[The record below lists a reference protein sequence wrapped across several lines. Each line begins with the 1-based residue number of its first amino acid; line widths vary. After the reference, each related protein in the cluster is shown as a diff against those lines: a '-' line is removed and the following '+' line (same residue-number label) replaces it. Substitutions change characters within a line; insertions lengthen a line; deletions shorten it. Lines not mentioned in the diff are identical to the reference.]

1 MSCLYKIEQSKSVFT
16 DTEKR
21 IAEYIFQN
29 KNTVVNY
36 SAQVLANH
44 TKSSAAAIIRF
55 SKKLGYKGFTS
66 LKVNL
71 AKDLGDHDELFDVIV
86 RNKDSI
92 ETLIQKSYNL
102 NMQNIKETY
111 RMITEKNLEDAV
123 NVILKSEKIYLY
135 GSGGS
140 GIVCKDFMH
149 KLSRINKTV
158 VYQEDF
164 HMQLTQTAFITSKDV
179 AIAISYGG
187 STKEVNVAMKHAK
200 ANGAKAIGITKY
212 AKTVLSKLI
221 DIPLYIPIEEKE
233 LRLGAI
239 SSRFSSLMVT
249 DLLYLA
255 IAKDN
260 FDVTKSDIIK
270 TRKLLN
276 EIE

>member
-1 MSCLYKIEQSKSVFT
+1 MSCLYKIEQSQSAFT
-16 DTEKR
+16 DTEKK
-21 IAEYIFQN
+21 IAEYLIQN
-29 KNTVVNY
+29 KNEVVNY
-36 SAQVLANH
+36 SAQILAGK

-55 SKKLGYKGFTS
+55 SKKLGYKGFMS
-66 LKVNL
+66 LKVEL
-71 AKDLGDHDELFDVIV
+71 AKDLGDNDELFDIIIK
-86 RNKDSI
+86 NKDSM

-102 NMQNIKETY
+102 NVQNLKETY
-111 RMITEKNLEDAV
+111 RMITEKNLVEAV
-123 NVILKSEKIYLY
+123 DCILHSEKIYLY

-140 GIVCKDFMH
+140 GIVCRDFMH

-164 HMQLTQTAFITSKDV
+164 HMQLTQTAFISEKDV

-187 STKEVNVAMKHAK
+187 NTKEVNVAMKHAK
-200 ANGAKAIGITKY
+200 KNGTKTIGITKN
-212 AKTVLSKLI
+212 AKTILSKII
-221 DIPLYIPIEEKE
+221 DIPLFIPIEEKE
-233 LRLGAI
+233 IRLGAI

-270 TRKLLN
+270 TRKLIN